1 MSERYI
7 HSNVYPHEQVLS
19 HLKAVQDRNSLVRR
33 WRALKLPGRLYWR
46 NRTNW
51 RDWDSK
57 AFACY
62 KEGTVRTWYY
72 TMHALKTDLI
82 EMEMT
87 SDRRPAETGETV

>member
-1 MSERYI
+1 MSAF
-7 HSNVYPHEQVLS
+7 YPIEEIKNYVIE
-19 HLKAVQDRNSLVRR
+19 VQKKQSLIRR

-51 RDWDSK
+51 RDWDSR

-72 TMHALKTDLI
+72 TMHALRMDLI
-82 EMEMT
+82 EQEAAMT
-87 SDRRPAETGETV
+87 TATPDAPGGRG